1 MYARAFACAA
11 FTLITASP
19 CSGQALSALDAW
31 VASPTEQADALYYAG
46 QPERAFDLLQAR
58 VADDPDDY
66 DALWRMVR
74 SAFVLGDAEEGWR
87 RQNPWL
93 DLGMRLGDQ
102 AVALRP
108 DGIDGRY
115 WRGAVTGRRALN
127 AAPEYGAELAQR
139 AYEDANAILAMD
151 PDHGG
156 AHNILGKIFFEVMS
170 MSRIQRWIGKAFMR
184 TDALDE
190 SSWEAAELHLEA
202 AAEDWPDRMLFQF
215 DLAEL
220 YRKRGRKEE
229 ARQVYEH
236 VMRMPA
242 VDPSD
247 PALQDEAE
255 RALEELGD

>member
-1 MYARAFACAA
+1 MYARVAACVACAVLMA
-11 FTLITASP
+11 AP
-19 CSGQALSALDAW
+19 CSGQALPVLNAW
-31 VASPTEQADALYYAG
+31 VASPVEQADALYYAG
-46 QPERAFDLLQAR
+46 QPEQAFDLLQAH
-58 VADDPDDY
+58 VEDDPGDY

-74 SAFVLGDAEEGWR
+74 SALVLGDAEEGWR

-108 DGIDGRY
+108 EGIEGRY

-139 AYEDANAILAMD
+139 AYEDANTILAVN
-151 PDHGG
+151 PEHGG

-170 MSRIQRWIGKAFMR
+170 MSRIQRWIGKAFMH
-184 TDALDE
+184 TDALDK

-202 AAEDWPDRMLFQF
+202 AAADWPDRVLFQY

-220 YRKRGRKEE
+220 YRKRGREEE
-229 ARQVYEH
+229 ARQTYEH
-236 VMRMPA
+236 VTRMPA
-242 VDPSD
+242 VHPSD
-247 PALQDEAE
+247 PALQHEAE
-255 RALEELGD
+255 RALQELGD